1 MKKILLSIICLTSIL
16 MSGCKDLDLEPQDTI
31 TDAVF
36 WKTADDFKK
45 GANNLYNSLGGFPAY
60 DPAGYWDVHTDIA
73 YNSNNSISNGTY
85 QTTETSWE
93 WNDPYVY
100 IRRCNNVMEKAEK
113 SDIKDHVK
121 RYTAEAKFFRAYN
134 YWRLLRLFGGVP
146 IITKVLDIDSPEL
159 YGERA
164 DKTAVVDFI
173 LKDLEEAA
181 ADLPLQSELSSEDIG
196 RITKGAAD
204 ALSARVALFEGTWNK
219 YHNSGEY
226 DKYLDIAIEA
236 SNKVITSTEYDL
248 FKDKGGQSYRY
259 AFIEEGDDSGETILD
274 RRYQKDI
281 QGQLFPALIQRI
293 GYLPTKKLADLYLC
307 NDGLPIDKS
316 PKFQGYSSRISE
328 FADRDPRM
336 TMTMMIPGTNAPQT
350 GYANGVDNWPFF
362 PQRIPNTGYITYK
375 FISENQ
381 YANSQGEQPNYSF
394 DNHLI
399 RYAEVLLIY
408 AEAKFEKAGNI
419 SDADLGKSINLLRG
433 RAGIPD
439 LTNTFVTG
447 NGLDMKTEI
456 RRERTIELALE
467 NFRYDDLRRWKTAE
481 TELTQ
486 AILGV
491 KIKGT
496 DWADPIVIDGAN
508 KNVYASSD
516 WQNRTD
522 VNGFII
528 VEQAS
533 ARKFDPKKHYWRPLP
548 TKEILLNPKL
558 KQNPNW

>member
-1 MKKILLSIICLTSIL
+1 MKKIFLSLICLASL
-16 MSGCKDLDLEPQDTI
+16 FSGCKDLDLEPQDTI

-36 WKTADDFKK
+36 WKTSDDFKK

-113 SDIKDHVK
+113 SEIKDQVK

-146 IITKVLDIDSPEL
+146 IVTKVLDIDSPEL

-204 ALSARVALFEGTWNK
+204 ALRARVALFEGTWNK
-219 YHNSGEY
+219 YHNTGEHE
-226 DKYLDIAIEA
+226 KYLDIAIEA
-236 SNKVITSTEYDL
+236 SNKVIASTEYGL
-248 FKDKGGQSYRY
+248 FKDKGVQSYRY

-293 GYLPTKKLADLYLC
+293 GYLPTKKLADMYLC
-307 NDGLPIDKS
+307 EDGLPINKS
-316 PKFQGYSSRISE
+316 PKFQGYSSRVSE
-328 FADRDPRM
+328 FVDRDPRM

-350 GYANGVDNWPFF
+350 GYANGVENWPFF

-375 FISENQ
+375 FISENH
-381 YANSQGEQPNYSF
+381 YANSQGENPNYSF

-419 SDADLGKSINLLRG
+419 SDADLSKSINLLRS

-439 LTNTFVTG
+439 LTNTFVTA

-481 TELTQ
+481 TELPQ

-496 DWADPIVIDGAN
+496 DWTAPVIIDGAN

-522 VNGFII
+522 ANGFII